1 MLEERRV
8 TGDMITMFKIVHGV
22 DILDREN
29 LITMAST
36 NYLRGHPNKILKDSC
51 TSHINKISARHRSSP
66 VTSTTSVDPATETTT
81 THKLDLT
88 GVDDPKA

>member
-1 MLEERRV
+1 MTKVGQRCAYFHSQKKR
-8 TGDMITMFKIVHGV
+8 
-22 DILDREN
+22 
-29 LITMAST
+29 S
-36 NYLRGHPNKILKDSC
+36 LRGLGFMLSSKQTHPQPKAPR
-51 TSHINKISARHRSSP
+51 ISARHRSSP